1 MVCPRCTL
9 LHPVET
15 SICTQCGTRLRA
27 PIQALS
33 SVVAANAP
41 TSIGVV
47 AGVSLLSC
55 LAVSLAIPP
64 LASAAL
70 SLGAIFGILSISNI
84 WLSVYRQEYGDILR
98 SFRGI
103 GYSLA
108 LIGSLAAELARLQ
121 HLQTLPLLGG
131 AMVAVPSAVTTEL
144 LAALLVVL
152 DPLVIRPCVH
162 WIELG
167 VERGGQE
174 AGSILEP

>member
-9 LHPVET
+9 LLPIET

-27 PIQALS
+27 PIQALTTL
-33 SVVAANAP
+33 VAGNAP

-55 LAVSLAIPP
+55 LAISLVIPP
-64 LASAAL
+64 LASVAL
-70 SLGAIFGILSISNI
+70 SLGAYFGILSISNI
-84 WLSVYRQEYGDILR
+84 WLSVYRDGHGDMLR
-98 SFRGI
+98 GIRGI

-108 LIGSLAAELARLQ
+108 LVGSLVAELARLQ
-121 HLQTLPLLGG
+121 HMQTLPLLGG
-131 AMVAVPSAVTTEL
+131 ETVAVPSAVMTEL

-152 DPLVIRPCVH
+152 DPLVIRPFVR

-167 VERGGQE
+167 VERGSSE
-174 AGSILEP
+174 A